1 MELTKGHR
9 KKPKQYPVQ
18 VDKKMHEKIRH
29 LAYQNKTNNKEI
41 IKRAIALFEK
51 ATIFDNLI

>member
-1 MELTKGHR
+1 MELTKGHK

-29 LAYQNKTNNKEI
+29 LAYQNKTNNK
-41 IKRAIALFEK
+41 
-51 ATIFDNLI
+51 